1 MLTCVDNAHGD
12 GSLIAFTQESRHI
25 GLNHQFFLSHGFCIN
40 VAIQHI
46 GRMGHTHQSP
56 CGQALRQ
63 RELQRH
69 PTLVVSLQLGIE
81 ECCLIQIFAQRHLFF
96 LLRLF

>member
-1 MLTCVDNAHGD
+1 MLTCVDHAHGN

-25 GLNHQFFLSHGFCIN
+25 GLNHQFFLGDGFCIN

-46 GRMGHTHQSP
+46 GRMGHTHQPP

-81 ECCLIQIFAQRHLFF
+81 ECCLIQIFTQLHLFF